1 MLHFSNILYLHNSTI
16 FFLKGLMPCLSP
28 EDNVISCKLVSVYP
42 KNAQYG
48 ISSHIVYVLLFDA
61 TSGKLLAIM
70 VKCFFLKKK
79 KKLKFNFELTEK

>member
-1 MLHFSNILYLHNSTI
+1 
-16 FFLKGLMPCLSP
+16 MPCLSP

-61 TSGKLLAIM
+61 TSGKLLAMM
-70 VKCFFLKKK
+70 VIFIFFFFWKKK
-79 KKLKFNFELTEK
+79 KIKIQFWFDGKIIPGGR